1 MKPATDFQI
10 EIINNQNIISID
22 QAYLLT
28 LTKSILQLLK
38 RNRATLNILI
48 VDNKAI
54 HEINN
59 QFLEHDFPTDVI
71 TFPMNDDSLLS
82 EQQSLEG
89 EIVISAE
96 MAKET
101 AETVG
106 WSEVNELSLYLI
118 HALLHLC
125 GYDDLNEQD
134 QILMRKKEKEVLIA
148 TNISPQ
154 PNDSR
159 WNNLK

>member
-82 EQQSLEG
+82 EQQSLAG

>member
-10 EIINNQNIISID
+10 EIINNQNIIPID
-22 QAYLLT
+22 QDFFLALI
-28 LTKSILQLLK
+28 KNILQRLN

-54 HEINN
+54 HEINI
-59 QFLEHDFPTDVI
+59 QFLQHDFPTDVI
-71 TFPMNDDSLLS
+71 TFPMNEDSQNP

-96 MAKET
+96 MAKEL

-106 WSEVNELSLYLI
+106 WTEVNELSLYLI

-134 QILMRKKEKEVLIA
+134 QTLMRKKEKEILIA
-148 TNISPQ
+148 SNITPQ